1 MSCRAHIEC
10 YFRPFAS
17 VHAQWIAA
25 SVNRMNVLAGVGLC
39 WKKNVCAHVNQHP
52 HAFPTAFMPSCRCA
66 HQLNAASVPSQAFML
81 SGLLLPSIRIQISLV
96 NENVLQISL
105 ATLNPQQIRDTFLN
119 IRNRIQ
125 TQQCKFVLVRKRSCS
140 VDWLLLPSLHKRSCS
155 VDCCFRPFG
164 FMLSPDVLHS
174 SANWSAR
181 GSENSPQ
188 QIRDTS

>member
-1 MSCRAHIEC
+1 MD
-10 YFRPFAS
+10 FAYTS
-17 VHAQWIAA
+17 PCVSKCAFMRSIQIAA
-25 SVNRMNVLAGVGLC
+25 PIILHFRRLRSPGLSALKC
-39 WKKNVCAHVNQHP
+39 WLIYK
-52 HAFPTAFMPSCRCA
+52 HAMFRASPCVSKCAFMPSCRCA

-140 VDWLLLPSLHKRSCS
+140 VD
-155 VDCCFRPFG
+155 
-164 FMLSPDVLHS
+164 
-174 SANWSAR
+174 
-181 GSENSPQ
+181 
-188 QIRDTS
+188 